1 MTPQGAI
8 HLHTYQQ
15 QWFKDR
21 SLNKVGCWPRQT
33 GKTFTCSLEISD
45 DCYSKI
51 INKERAIWYI
61 ISRSYDQS
69 LLSLEYC
76 KRFFKA
82 YQLTIDYHE
91 YKVENSED
99 IVREI
104 RLPNGGRVRAMPAKP
119 ESLRGPSGNVYLDE
133 FDIRANDTEFWGAT
147 MPITS
152 VPGCRKIIT
161 STPGGHGPH
170 GLFHDF
176 LTAPDLADT
185 WSRYWFD
192 INQCVEWGLDRDP
205 IRLKT
210 EIRDRTL
217 WEREYLCKFV
227 VGSDIWFPIE
237 LVQPCIDETAGEPDN
252 YTGRPC
258 YIGVDIGWGNDL
270 WAAWVIERGDGG
282 ILWTREISVIEP
294 DNDINERFARQDA
307 ELDRLVAK
315 YDVRKI
321 SIDATGIGKKP
332 VEDAIHRYG
341 EWRVEGVDM
350 TNTRQY
356 ELATGGRQA
365 FESKIVK
372 VPGDRATLRDLEKI
386 RRTMTVTGKV
396 SFRAQRDKEGHA
408 DRSWAYMLA
417 IYSAQLPELIL
428 PAFGGMREMV
438 EVDRDPTFDA
448 MFA

>member
-1 MTPQGAI
+1 M
-8 HLHTYQQ
+8 
-15 QWFKDR
+15 
-21 SLNKVGCWPRQT
+21 
-33 GKTFTCSLEISD
+33 
-45 DCYSKI
+45 
-51 INKERAIWYI
+51 
-61 ISRSYDQS
+61 
-69 LLSLEYC
+69 
-76 KRFFKA
+76 
-82 YQLTIDYHE
+82 TIDYYD
-91 YKVENSED
+91 YKIAGTDDV
-99 IVREI
+99 VREI
-104 RLPNGGRVRAMPAKP
+104 KLPHGGRIRAMPAKP

-133 FDIRANDTEFWGAT
+133 FDIRANDTEFWGAV

-176 LTAPDLADT
+176 LTAPDLAGT
-185 WSRYWFD
+185 WNRYWFD

-205 IRLKT
+205 ERLRI

-227 VGSDIWFPIE
+227 VGTDAWFPPE
-237 LVQPCIDETAGEPDN
+237 LVIPCVDPNAGNPDL
-252 YTGRPC
+252 YSGRAC

-270 WAAWVIERGDGG
+270 WVAWVIERGDGG
-282 ILWTREISVIEP
+282 FLWTREVSVLEP
-294 DNDINERFARQDA
+294 DSDINNRFAIQDA

-315 YDVRKI
+315 YDVRKV

-332 VEDAIHRYG
+332 VEDAIRRYG

-365 FESKIVK
+365 FEARIVK
-372 VPGDRATLRDLEKI
+372 VPGDRSTLRDFDKI
-386 RRTMTVTGKV
+386 RRTMTATGKI

-417 IYSAQLPELIL
+417 IEAAQLPELIF
-428 PAFGGMREMV
+428 PEFGGMREAISPGST
-438 EVDRDPTFDA
+438 ELDWLFG
-448 MFA
+448 